1 MHNFMST
8 LGYDY
13 KMSLNEKKITTA
25 EKYAADM
32 PTWPGKRKCGTERR
46 DYYSESW
53 TIDERE

>member
-1 MHNFMST
+1 MST

-32 PTWPGKRKCGTERR
+32 PTWPAKGSVALKDGIIIVNLGR
-46 DYYSESW
+46 
-53 TIDERE
+53 